1 MNIDDIRNYNWRAS
15 RALALAL
22 GSPVH
27 IVGSEDD
34 SRRVVLEAEVG
45 NARHRLVAIWVGS
58 GWPGDLVGLENIGTP
73 WPRDEVVT
81 ARRFSRAAI
90 ERLEAMR
97 ANWADETG
105 RAHIETVSGLLVS
118 RETERLSLHGGAA
131 FHWSPSASIIAEF
144 LLAEPVGSLRVNDLA
159 GQSGWSQ
166 AQVSRTLQHF
176 DKQGW
181 TEKSGASRGPS
192 TERRLAEPAALL
204 DAWADFIAS
213 SKRTRV
219 LAHRNVPDLMSFLRQ
234 DLTRAFAQRE
244 IGWATSGWAGL
255 ELAAPFATSVPVLHI
270 YVADAALLDGR
281 LREVMAELQ
290 LREVEEGARVEF
302 LASERGPLSL
312 ASERNGLYVVSPP
325 RLYADL
331 HALGGRA
338 EDAADHAREV
348 LIGF

>member
-1 MNIDDIRNYNWRAS
+1 
-15 RALALAL
+15 
-22 GSPVH
+22 
-27 IVGSEDD
+27 
-34 SRRVVLEAEVG
+34 
-45 NARHRLVAIWVGS
+45 
-58 GWPGDLVGLENIGTP
+58 
-73 WPRDEVVT
+73 
-81 ARRFSRAAI
+81 
-90 ERLEAMR
+90 MR

-118 RETERLSLHGGAA
+118 RETERLTLHGGAA
-131 FHWSPSASIIAEF
+131 FHWSASASIIAEF
-144 LLAEPVGSLRVNDLA
+144 LLAEPAGSLRVNDLA

-204 DAWADFIAS
+204 DAWADFVTNSERAP
-213 SKRTRV
+213 V
-219 LAHRNVPDLMSFLRQ
+219 LAHRNLPDPMSFLRQ
-234 DLTRAFAQRE
+234 DLARAFAERE
-244 IGWATSGWAGL
+244 IGWAASGWAGL
-255 ELAAPFATSVPVLHI
+255 ELAAPFATAVPVLHL
-270 YVADAALLDGR
+270 YVADATLLDGR

-290 LREVEEGARVEF
+290 LQEVKEGARVEF
-302 LASERGPLSL
+302 LAAEHGPLSL
-312 ASERNGLYVVSPP
+312 AKAKNGLNVVSPP

-331 HALGGRA
+331 RALGGRA